1 MLSAPTLYLFSLFS
15 IFLLCTITYTL
26 RSPSPFLPSIE
37 IPVFTLVI
45 FPRICSRK
53 KYKKTFVF
61 SSNLVSKSRP
71 FISRIES
78 ILFSY
83 TFNFRYYIHTHIYIS
98 IRDIRLQ
105 THQWS
110 ENTIRTVVRPYWQVH
125 GGYVERS
132 IQMIVTPRVRAEVQA
147 HFNCPELEGAELED
161 QGGDGTALT
170 HWEKRVFEVNRYKYH
185 YDNDRNDHP

>member
-1 MLSAPTLYLFSLFS
+1 M
-15 IFLLCTITYTL
+15 
-26 RSPSPFLPSIE
+26 
-37 IPVFTLVI
+37 
-45 FPRICSRK
+45 
-53 KYKKTFVF
+53 
-61 SSNLVSKSRP
+61 SKSRP
-71 FISRIES
+71 FILRIES

-170 HWEKRVFEVNRYKYH
+170 HWEKRVFEVNRYKYR
-185 YDNDRNDHP
+185 YDNDRNDRP

>member
-1 MLSAPTLYLFSLFS
+1 MYTFQSRSPLSVDRDIFRFSSLSYFHEFVQEKINIRIFFSRPNRVLSYRVSNQCFFLIRS
-15 IFLLCTITYTL
+15 IF
-26 RSPSPFLPSIE
+26 
-37 IPVFTLVI
+37 VI
-45 FPRICSRK
+45 I
-53 KYKKTFVF
+53 
-61 SSNLVSKSRP
+61 
-71 FISRIES
+71 
-78 ILFSY
+78 
-83 TFNFRYYIHTHIYIS
+83 YIHIYIY

-161 QGGDGTALT
+161 QGEDGTALT
-170 HWEKRVFEVNRYKYH
+170 HWEKRVFEVNRYKYR
-185 YDNDRNDHP
+185 YDNDRNDRP